1 VRNVKVIL
9 RESIPSL
16 GEAGEVIT
24 VKPGHAHNFLI
35 PQGKASLATEGRVR
49 EIEHQ
54 KRVVAERVARE
65 LKELGAAKAKLE
77 SLSLEITA
85 NAGEEGKLFGSVTA
99 VQVAELIEAKGIALD
114 RRQIQLEEPIKEL
127 GEHVVPVRLHRDVVA
142 NVKLKVVAASA

>member
-1 VRNVKVIL
+1 VNQVKVIL

-24 VKPGHAHNFLI
+24 VKPGHAHNYLI

-65 LKELGAAKAKLE
+65 LKELGAHKARLE
-77 SLSLEITA
+77 ALVLEIRA
-85 NAGEEGKLFGSVTA
+85 NVGEEGKLFGSVTA
-99 VQVAELIEAKGIALD
+99 AQVAELIEAKGVELD
-114 RRQIQLEEPIKEL
+114 RRKIQLEEPIKEV
-127 GEHVVPVRLHRDVVA
+127 GDHVVPVRLHKDVVA
-142 NVKLKVVAASA
+142 NVRLKVSPSE